1 MLKHVVL
8 AEQLWKH
15 NFCSLWTQVCMEVL
29 FLAWSMVL
37 STFYKSTNWHIHR
50 KKFKDVIV
58 TQLTLTSISSG
69 GNKPF
74 HSQYAMIFCIS
85 IFTLGTLC
93 GIQFWPGTKIG
104 RWGTEFKNKMLI
116 KMEICFREA
125 IEKEGIVSFMYS
137 ALSY

>member
-1 MLKHVVL
+1 MLFWQSHCRNIIFARCGHKYV
-8 AEQLWKH
+8 WKY
-15 NFCSLWTQVCMEVL
+15 
-29 FLAWSMVL
+29 FLLLEAWFS

-50 KKFKDVIV
+50 KKSKDVIV
-58 TQLTLTSISSG
+58 THLTQTSISSG

-74 HSQYAMIFCIS
+74 HSQYAIIFCIS
-85 IFTLGTLC
+85 SFTLGTLC

-125 IEKEGIVSFMYS
+125 IEKEDIVSFMYS
-137 ALSY
+137 ALSC